1 MIFFS
6 DAFLSL
12 IYLPWLVSPYPT
24 FSYFNVLLP
33 ISQRKSYI
41 KKMLLKASLKCDV
54 LLYPIVRKLVQ
65 VVNIPSEFIALFL
78 IIWEL
83 LLSSYLIGIFP

>member
-1 MIFFS
+1 
-6 DAFLSL
+6 
-12 IYLPWLVSPYPT
+12 
-24 FSYFNVLLP
+24 
-33 ISQRKSYI
+33 
-41 KKMLLKASLKCDV
+41 MLLKASLKCDV